1 MMPASDTEI
10 KNSGHSITEFK
21 RLGNQ
26 VERVKP

>member
-10 KNSGHSITEFK
+10 RDSSHPITGFK

>member
-1 MMPASDTEI
+1 MMPAPDTEI
-10 KNSGHSITEFK
+10 RNPGNPITGFK